1 MTCSIDSENERLI
14 SAPLL
19 ITCLCAQWCGVCNQF
34 RPMFEQLSAKY
45 PQLRFAWVDVE
56 DREDIMDDVDVETFP
71 TVMLSKAHEALFL
84 GPVLPQIGVL
94 QRMVDSALAQ
104 AAPAALKDESA
115 QALLARLLGAKGVEL
130 VF

>member
-56 DREDIMDDVDVETFP
+56 TFP
-71 TVMLSKAHEALFL
+71 TVMLSKAREALFL

-94 QRMVDSALAQ
+94 QRMVESALAQ

>member
-1 MTCSIDSENERLI
+1 
-14 SAPLL
+14 
-19 ITCLCAQWCGVCNQF
+19 
-34 RPMFEQLSAKY
+34 MFEQLSAKY

-71 TVMLSKAHEALFL
+71 TVMLSKAREALFL

-94 QRMVDSALAQ
+94 QRMVESALAQ
-104 AAPAALKDESA
+104 AAPVALKDESA